1 MEYLWSIGFDSNIMA
16 EAYRLWKGMLKV
28 KGVEEAI
35 VFGDSRLIS
44 EALNG
49 ASQSQ
54 NLRLARLIKRIKSL
68 SKTFRCLESF
78 HILREVNDL
87 ADQAANKS
95 MVLSKNEILFLSS
108 ALPP

>member
-1 MEYLWSIGFDSNIMA
+1 MA
-16 EAYRLWKGMLKV
+16 EAYGLWQGIKQLKE

-35 VFGDSRLIS
+35 VFGDSRLIIQ
-44 EALNG
+44 ALNG

-54 NLRLARLIKRIKSL
+54 NLRLARIIKRIKSL
-68 SKTFRCLESF
+68 SKTFWHLEF
-78 HILREVNDL
+78 LHILRELNDL

-95 MVLSKNEILFLSS
+95 MVLSKNEISINLLLSS